1 MVVVQSFS
9 RGSLARL
16 ALAGAAACW
25 AISSMSSPAAAQE
38 RFAGQWTVSRAV
50 AAPWAS
56 EPKDQSD
63 AAEAQRLL
71 GKQLS
76 IGAHFFRAP
85 EPLGCARPTYVFR
98 NATADTLF
106 EGSLSVDGAGK
117 STDPVAAARALGVTQ
132 KTTRAMTA
140 SCSEVEFILVNPD
153 TLLFGLNNRIFA
165 AVRAK

>member
-85 EPLGCARPTYVFR
+85 SRSDAPDRLMFF
-98 NATADTLF
+98 ATPQPILC
-106 EGSLSVDGAGK
+106 SK
-117 STDPVAAARALGVTQ
+117 AA
-132 KTTRAMTA
+132 
-140 SCSEVEFILVNPD
+140 
-153 TLLFGLNNRIFA
+153 
-165 AVRAK
+165 